1 MFNYVFLFLVHFAKT
16 LNLFIYFRW
25 PAFCSIIQ
33 LKTNK
38 KDHFIESSMEAKI
51 LIVDSNTITR
61 RSLTHQLVH
70 SGCDFVEAENI
81 VQVNQTTKR
90 YEIEVALI
98 ALDSLRSEALLAL
111 QMIKSTHPDSEV
123 ILLTGPETLS
133 LSIQGMRLGAF
144 DDLMTPVEIEEL
156 LPKIRLARD
165 KVRKKKQRIKKR
177 LIVHNRETVNKT
189 SLKENKDGKI

>member
-1 MFNYVFLFLVHFAKT
+1 
-16 LNLFIYFRW
+16 
-25 PAFCSIIQ
+25 
-33 LKTNK
+33 
-38 KDHFIESSMEAKI
+38 METKI
-51 LIVDSNTITR
+51 LIVDSNPITR
-61 RSLTHQLVH
+61 RSLTHQLIH
-70 SGCDFVEAENI
+70 SGCDFVEAESI
-81 VQVNQTTKR
+81 AQVNQMANR
-90 YEIEVALI
+90 YEIEVTLI

-111 QMIKSTHPDSEV
+111 QMIKNAHPDSEV

-165 KVRKKKQRIKKR
+165 KVRKKKQRIKRKR

-189 SLKENKDGKI
+189 SLKENKNGKI